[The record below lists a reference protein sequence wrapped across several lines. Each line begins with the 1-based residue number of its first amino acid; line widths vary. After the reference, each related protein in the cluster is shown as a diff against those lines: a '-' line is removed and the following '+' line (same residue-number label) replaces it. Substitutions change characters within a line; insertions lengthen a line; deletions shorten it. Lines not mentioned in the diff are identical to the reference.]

1 MMSLESVKMDILWM
15 CNNNVKLLN
24 VYKLLNFG
32 IIMIWKVIGIGFSR
46 FLGNVKY
53 EKRKE

>member
-24 VYKLLNFG
+24 VYKMLNFG
-32 IIMIWKVIGIGFSR
+32 IIMIWKLIGIGFSR